1 MGGTFD
7 TDAAAS
13 VVEAS
18 RLNQRKLRQ
27 PMNNG
32 QGRAI
37 LSVPF
42 ERSDFYEQAH
52 FSIIERCAGS
62 LETASLFRRV
72 QAGRCP
78 ADEGYS
84 IPAAANACGVSD
96 QTVRNWYGR
105 IAPAPEPAGD
115 EATVEELS
123 AEVARLRKQLRRA
136 ELERAILEK
145 ATARRRRF
153 DCPVGAFAKDTL

>member
-1 MGGTFD
+1 MGGRANHQLDQRTPANENAIRQ
-7 TDAAAS
+7 TCIIDAW
-13 VVEAS
+13 V
-18 RLNQRKLRQ
+18 RR
-27 PMNNG
+27 PMKNG

-42 ERSDFYEQAH
+42 ERSDFHKQAH

-115 EATVEELS
+115 DATVEELR
-123 AEVARLRKQLRRA
+123 AEVARLRKQLKRA

-145 ATARRRRF
+145 ATAY
-153 DCPVGAFAKDTL
+153 FAKDTL